1 MLRAAVVL
9 AVVKLADAHGS
20 MSQPRSRQQHGLNI
34 DGSNCAPPQRFAPAL
49 RSVGEPRIDRAAHR
63 CCSRMLLTRGPCPGD
78 PSKFGNSAACTAAC
92 MGEACE
98 WFNDGCVI
106 GCDACSN
113 SGEYYC
119 NEPMPNGE
127 KSSCYPPASQ
137 NGCTVDGKLSDEPPM
152 PAESL
157 PHEFRTWDM
166 NGHSPSWGVTGKS
179 MTANHPWRAPGHSPI
194 SNPCGIASG
203 TVPGLPGGGDA
214 HGKPPAVP
222 TGYKRAM
229 NGTDLPELEGG
240 PTSWSE
246 SSNAADALCHVNI
259 F

>member
-1 MLRAAVVL
+1 
-9 AVVKLADAHGS
+9 
-20 MSQPRSRQQHGLNI
+20 
-34 DGSNCAPPQRFAPAL
+34 
-49 RSVGEPRIDRAAHR
+49 
-63 CCSRMLLTRGPCPGD
+63 MLLTRGPCPGD

-203 TVPGLPGGGDA
+203 TVPGLPGGGDG

-246 SSNAADALCHVNI
+246 SSNAANALSAM
-259 F
+259 

>member
-1 MLRAAVVL
+1 
-9 AVVKLADAHGS
+9 
-20 MSQPRSRQQHGLNI
+20 
-34 DGSNCAPPQRFAPAL
+34 
-49 RSVGEPRIDRAAHR
+49 
-63 CCSRMLLTRGPCPGD
+63 
-78 PSKFGNSAACTAAC
+78 

-203 TVPGLPGGGDA
+203 TVPGLPGGGDG

-246 SSNAADALCHVNI
+246 SSNGCVQICTRVSCHQRSSDADRCCQQRPAPHRRLPGRCLRTTAAVTSTASARSRR
-259 F
+259 